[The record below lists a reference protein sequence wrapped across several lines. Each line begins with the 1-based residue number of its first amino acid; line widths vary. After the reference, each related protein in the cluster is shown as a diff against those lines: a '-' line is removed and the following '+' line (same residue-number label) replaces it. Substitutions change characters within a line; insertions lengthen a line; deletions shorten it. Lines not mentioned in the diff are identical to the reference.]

1 MLFPVKPYIGIFSG
15 KSPLHLVHKE
25 YVYELYFK
33 AILGY
38 ASDLPL
44 VKDDLRNAT
53 EKAKKFFDNVDDCVY
68 GGRFEYYRKD
78 GSYNDAPY
86 FLIRVGDNVGVV
98 DENLKILIDV
108 DFKEVIPPIRTSVP
122 LFVVKD
128 KENQWQVLEA
138 KTQRIIVPAGKFIK
152 IWGYDQNHA
161 LVSTAYEHELSTGT
175 KRAIIDR
182 YGKIVYRSDKY
193 SNIFPF
199 YGTCV
204 DYIIVREKE
213 EEYVKGTLINKH
225 LSFRRKDFPQNV
237 ISPDNEVIE
246 APRKSFYTGSVGHYD
261 KMDAY
266 EGDYDA
272 LWNTD

>member
-1 MLFPVKPYIGIFSG
+1 MLFPVKPYIGIFSSQ
-15 KSPLHLVHKE
+15 SPLQLPRKE
-25 YVYELYFK
+25 YIYEMYFE

-38 ASDLPL
+38 ASDMPF
-44 VKDDLRNAT
+44 VEDDMKNAKD
-53 EKAKKFFDNVDDCVY
+53 KARKFFENVDDCAF
-68 GGRFEYYRKD
+68 GGRFEYFRKD

-86 FLIRVGDNVGVV
+86 FLVRVADKVGVV
-98 DENLKILIDV
+98 DENLNVLIDI
-108 DFKEVIPPIRTSVP
+108 DFKEVIPPIRTSKP

-128 KENQWQVLEA
+128 KNNQWAVLEA
-138 KTQRIIVPAGKFIK
+138 KTQRIIVPAGLFCK

-182 YGKIVYRSDKY
+182 YGKIVYGTDKH

-204 DYIIVREKE
+204 DYIIVRERE
-213 EEYVKGTLINKH
+213 EEFVKGRLVNKH
-225 LSFRRKDFPQNV
+225 LSFRKKDFPQNV

-246 APRKSFYTGSVGHYD
+246 TLKKPLYTGGVIHYD